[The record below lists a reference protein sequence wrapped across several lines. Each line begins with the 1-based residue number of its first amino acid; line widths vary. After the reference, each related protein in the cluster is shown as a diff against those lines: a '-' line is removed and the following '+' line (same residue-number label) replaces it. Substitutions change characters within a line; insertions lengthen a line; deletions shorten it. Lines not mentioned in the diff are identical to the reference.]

1 MTRRPRREKGT
12 ALLSVLLIVAVMAA
26 IAATALDRLSL
37 STRLAGNA
45 QVATQGRQWLAMAE
59 SLAAARLI
67 EAAQLSGGDQ
77 AALLG
82 VERSITLPDGE
93 IVRARIEDGTNCFNV
108 NALARRRAS
117 GELQATARRV
127 FLFRDFL
134 ALLGLPESR
143 AQQLA
148 DAAADAVDSD
158 LLSRPLGNERLA
170 NGDPVP
176 NRALASANELAA
188 IEGMDAATWAMLRPW
203 LCALP
208 SHDPVTINVETLSP
222 DRAALLAM
230 LDPEQI
236 SLGAARA
243 QLLARPRGGYGS
255 VVDFW
260 QTGPLRG
267 ITPNQGR
274 DAQVAVETRF
284 FRLVTRVGEGDG
296 ELRQEALFSVEDDR
310 ALLHARR
317 WTSTW

>member
-1 MTRRPRREKGT
+1 MTRWRGDKGT

-45 QVATQGRQWLAMAE
+45 QVATQGRHWLAMAE
-59 SLAAARLI
+59 ELAAARLV
-67 EAAQLSGGDQ
+67 EAGQLSGADQ

-82 VERSITLPDGE
+82 VERSITLPDGQV
-93 IVRARIEDGTNCFNV
+93 VRARIEDGTNCFNV
-108 NALARRRAS
+108 NALVRKRNL
-117 GELQATARRV
+117 GTLQATARRV

-134 ALLGLPESR
+134 VLLGLPEAR

-148 DAAADAVDSD
+148 DAAGDAIDSD
-158 LLSRPLGNERLA
+158 MLARPLGREALA

-176 NRALASANELAA
+176 NRALASADELAG
-188 IEGMDAATWAMLRPW
+188 IEGMDAATWDMLRPW

-222 DRAALLAM
+222 ERAALLAM

-236 SLGAARA
+236 SLSAARA

-260 QTGPLRG
+260 QSGPLRG
-267 ITPNQGR
+267 ISPSRGR
-274 DAQVAVETRF
+274 DAQVAVETRY
-284 FRLVTRVGEGDG
+284 FRLVSRVGEGDG
-296 ELRQEALFSVEDDR
+296 ELRQEALFSVEGDEPR
-310 ALLHARR
+310 LHARR
-317 WTSTW
+317 WTSRW